1 MSPLPLI
8 LSRRVASFTKARE
21 RERESEASAT
31 RSSVPSHSWRND
43 GEEGLATMDRFK
55 LERGVATSRR
65 RGSRNTRPP
74 LPLTSPTSQKRRT
87 NGKVDGQKGC
97 RKLLAPL
104 ERTVDG
110 VSPIRSHGVRFNLR
124 GRAKNTQESCWNVV
138 VRPDANERFNRGIRG
153 SHCRK
158 VATMRAEGEIVLY
171 VRSTNGR
178 ISFEREPEPLSRS
191 SYEEFSIFERKYGS
205 ASVKP
210 LR

>member
-1 MSPLPLI
+1 
-8 LSRRVASFTKARE
+8 
-21 RERESEASAT
+21 
-31 RSSVPSHSWRND
+31 
-43 GEEGLATMDRFK
+43 MDRFK

-171 VRSTNGR
+171 VRSNFVRKGTRTAFSLELRGILDIR
-178 ISFEREPEPLSRS
+178 REIRLCFGKTASITCAGAFSTLFSSLKATLRGLPPL
-191 SYEEFSIFERKYGS
+191 E
-205 ASVKP
+205 
-210 LR
+210 

>member
-1 MSPLPLI
+1 
-8 LSRRVASFTKARE
+8 
-21 RERESEASAT
+21 
-31 RSSVPSHSWRND
+31 
-43 GEEGLATMDRFK
+43 MDRFK

-74 LPLTSPTSQKRRT
+74 LPLTPPTSQKRRT

-191 SYEEFSIFERKYGS
+191 SYEEFSIFERLCFGKT
-205 ASVKP
+205 ASITGAGAFPTLFSSLKATLRGLPP
-210 LR
+210 LE